1 MEKIILFN
9 VKDAK
14 KINKI
19 ASQMRI
25 KVYEVNPMECGGTLQ
40 DIVDGKKIETISSTI
55 VPSKGLMLMCDV
67 TQKHMDKLLFAV
79 KRDNLDVGYKAI
91 LTKNNAKWS
100 LAQML
105 LHMEM
110 EEKSFLFNTSRKSLF
125 NAIEA

>member
-1 MEKIILFN
+1 MEKIILFS

-14 KINKI
+14 KINKL
-19 ASQMRI
+19 ASQMII
-25 KVYEVNPMECGGTLQ
+25 KVYYVNPMVCGGTLH

-55 VPSKGLMLMCDV
+55 APSKGLMLMCDV

-91 LTKNNAKWS
+91 LTKTNAKWS

-110 EEKSFLFNTSRKSLF
+110 EEKNRSF
-125 NAIEA
+125 

>member
-1 MEKIILFN
+1 MKFMEKIILFN

-19 ASQMRI
+19 ASQMKI
-25 KVYEVNPMECGGTLQ
+25 KVYEINPMECGGTLQ
-40 DIVDGKKIETISSTI
+40 DIVDGKKIETAPSTI
-55 VPSKGLMLMCDV
+55 APSKGLMLMCDV
-67 TQKHMDKLLFAV
+67 TQKHMDRVLFAV

-91 LTKNNAKWS
+91 LTKTNAKWS

-110 EEKSFLFNTSRKSLF
+110 EEKNQSF
-125 NAIEA
+125 

>member
-1 MEKIILFN
+1 MEKIILFD

-40 DIVDGKKIETISSTI
+40 DIVDGKKIQTISSTI

-67 TQKHMDKLLFAV
+67 TQKHMSNV
-79 KRDNLDVGYKAI
+79 TI
-91 LTKNNAKWS
+91 
-100 LAQML
+100 
-105 LHMEM
+105 
-110 EEKSFLFNTSRKSLF
+110 
-125 NAIEA
+125 

>member
-1 MEKIILFN
+1 MEKIILFD

-40 DIVDGKKIETISSTI
+40 DIVDGKKIQTISSTI

-91 LTKNNAKWS
+91 LTKTNAKWS

-110 EEKSFLFNTSRKSLF
+110 EEKSFLFKHIKEVPL
-125 NAIEA
+125 

>member
-14 KINKI
+14 KINKM
-19 ASQMRI
+19 ASQMKI
-25 KVYEVNPMECGGTLQ
+25 KIYEVNPMECGGTLQ
-40 DIVDGKKIETISSTI
+40 DIVDGKKIQTVQSTISQA
-55 VPSKGLMLMCDV
+55 KGLMLMCDV
-67 TQKHMDKLLFAV
+67 TQKHMDKLLFAI

-91 LTKNNAKWS
+91 LTKTNAKWS

-110 EEKSFLFNTSRKSLF
+110 EEKNGSF
-125 NAIEA
+125 

>member
-1 MEKIILFN
+1 MEKIILFD

-55 VPSKGLMLMCDV
+55 APSKGLMLMCDV

-79 KRDNLDVGYKAI
+79 KRDNLNVGYKAI
-91 LTKNNAKWS
+91 LTKTNAKWS

-110 EEKSFLFNTSRKSLF
+110 EEKSFLFKHIKEVPL
-125 NAIEA
+125 